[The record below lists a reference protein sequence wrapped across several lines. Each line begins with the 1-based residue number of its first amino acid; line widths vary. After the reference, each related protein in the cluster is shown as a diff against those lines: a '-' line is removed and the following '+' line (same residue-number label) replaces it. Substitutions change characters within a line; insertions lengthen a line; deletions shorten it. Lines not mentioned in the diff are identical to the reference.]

1 MNGVV
6 VLDKPPGW
14 TSHDAVNK
22 IRRLAATTKVGHL
35 GTLDPMATGVLPLV
49 VGRATRLAQFVS
61 PGAKTYEALV
71 RFGFATNTYDAEGEP
86 LGEPQPFVLKADEVN
101 EWLAAFQGKL
111 MQTPP
116 AVSAKKINGV
126 PAYKLARQKVDV
138 VLAPVEIEISAIEV
152 LELGADTLR
161 LRIHCS
167 PGTYVRSIAHDL
179 GQRAG
184 CGAHLTAL
192 RRTQSSGF
200 GLAQSRTMEQ
210 LTELAAAGRFNEAVI
225 PAAELLPEW
234 PSESVDAL
242 TEQQI
247 RQGRDF
253 RVSPFRGLQH
263 ARFVKVLSP
272 AGELIAVGEAKLPL
286 VYHPMVVL

>member
-22 IRRLAATTKVGHL
+22 VRRLADTTKVGHL

-49 VGRATRLAQFVS
+49 IGRATRLAQFVA
-61 PGAKTYEALV
+61 PGRKSYEATI
-71 RFGFATNTYDAEGEP
+71 RFGFATDSYDADGEP
-86 LGEPQPFVLKADEVN
+86 TGPPTAIRLDRAAVEDWLRPFAGRIL
-101 EWLAAFQGKL
+101 
-111 MQTPP
+111 QTPP
-116 AVSAKKINGV
+116 AVSAKKIGGV
-126 PAYKLARQKVDV
+126 PAYELARKKVEV
-138 VLAPVEIEISAIEV
+138 VLTPVEVEIFSLNI
-152 LELGADTLR
+152 LEMGDDSLQIRVECG
-161 LRIHCS
+161 
-167 PGTYVRSIAHDL
+167 PGTYIRSIAHDL

-192 RRTQSSGF
+192 RRLLSSGF
-200 GLAQSRTMEQ
+200 GIERSHTME
-210 LTELAAAGRFNEAVI
+210 ELKTLKDQGRFDTAVI

-234 PSESVDAL
+234 PSETIDYA

-253 RVSPFRGLQH
+253 RVSPFRGLQS
-263 ARFVKVLSP
+263 ARYVKAVSP
-272 AGELIAVGEAKLPL
+272 AGELIAIGEAKMPL
-286 VYHPMVVL
+286 VYHPTVVL